1 MLIDGR
7 GPRMRPRMAITI
19 SAAMLALGM
28 AGGAQAQ
35 AASGGAAPA
44 KFDPPAGW
52 AFLPETMAYGGG
64 DIFHIVA
71 GGAVGGPRPQM
82 RVLTHQNAAIIT
94 RDVDVPLT
102 EATTLKW
109 RWLFEKIPTKF
120 AETLAANHDYISIAV
135 KFDNG
140 QDLTY
145 MWSVNLAP
153 GTGFHCPLPG
163 WEHRETHAVIR
174 SGEAD
179 LGRWLEEER
188 PILADYKRYIDVP
201 PPHRITQIWIIANS
215 FIQKGDGEASFG
227 DISLGDAGGKR
238 LRVF

>member
-1 MLIDGR
+1 
-7 GPRMRPRMAITI
+7 MRPRMAIAI
-19 SAAMLALGM
+19 LAAMLALGL

-35 AASGGAAPA
+35 VASGGAAPP

-52 AFLPETMAYGGG
+52 DFLPETMAYGGG
-64 DIFHIVA
+64 DIFHVVA
-71 GGAVGGPRPQM
+71 GGAGGGPRPQM
-82 RVLTHQNAAIIT
+82 RVLTRQNAAIIT

-109 RWLFEKIPTKF
+109 RWLFKKIPTKF
-120 AETLAANHDYISIAV
+120 AETAAANHDYISIAV

-145 MWSVNLAP
+145 MWSVNLPP

-163 WEHRETHAVIR
+163 WEHRETHVVIR
-174 SGEAD
+174 SGGAN
-179 LGRWLEEER
+179 LGRWLKEKR

-201 PPHRITQIWIIANS
+201 RPRRITQIWIIANS
-215 FIQKGDGEASFG
+215 FIQKGDGEATFG
-227 DISLGDAGGKR
+227 DISLGDAGDKR
-238 LRVF
+238 VRVF